1 MRFAGIYQRLD
12 QFIKKSL
19 FTSRYNENTK
29 KSIDYMERN
38 FCSRVT
44 LGDIAKAVSVNS
56 SYLSRLF
63 KNDTGINAMDYLNK
77 IRMENS
83 ARLIREGKASLK
95 GIADEVGIQNYNH
108 FFKLFK
114 KYHGITPGEYKQKI
128 EGDQPRDAFEKQVK
142 NV

>member
-1 MRFAGIYQRLD
+1 
-12 QFIKKSL
+12 
-19 FTSRYNENTK
+19 
-29 KSIDYMERN
+29 MERN
-38 FCSRVT
+38 FCSRIS

-83 ARLIREGKASLK
+83 ARLIREGKFSLK
-95 GIADEVGIQNYNH
+95 SIADEVGIQNYNH

-114 KYHGITPGEYKQKI
+114 KCYGITPGEYKQKA
-128 EGDQPRDAFEKQVK
+128 EKDGSGGDFEKQVK